1 VVDGGEGIGQPV
13 LVLPS
18 VTDVSRAARRVP
30 GRWRLVPLH
39 SMMGLAVGGFW
50 RSVGIVTLVL
60 AVSVGPTRLAA
71 HLSSGQDAVSAER
84 EPAIAYHLVE
94 GARFF
99 DILVARIGT
108 REHILIGETDDMCL
122 ELVDQRD
129 FDGDGAPDALV
140 LQDVGCG
147 GVGATDALFFVS
159 GDQGFRR
166 SNRFPGDRP
175 TIERWNGGWSVVTGG
190 TRYVLDDGRA
200 VLATGH

>member
-1 VVDGGEGIGQPV
+1 MGASAVRHTAV
-13 LVLPS
+13 
-18 VTDVSRAARRVP
+18 RRRLDRP
-30 GRWRLVPLH
+30 ANRHWRLVPLH

-50 RSVGIVTLVL
+50 RSVGIVILVL
-60 AVSVGPTRLAA
+60 AGGVGPPRLAA
-71 HLSSGQDAVSAER
+71 PLGFGQNAVSAAR

-159 GDQGFRR
+159 GDPGFRR
-166 SNRFPGDRP
+166 SNRFAGDQP
-175 TIERWNGGWSVVTGG
+175 TIERWNGGWSVVTRG
-190 TRYVLDDGRA
+190 TRYRLEDGRA
-200 VLATGH
+200 VLAAP

>member
-1 VVDGGEGIGQPV
+1 MGASAVRHTAV
-13 LVLPS
+13 
-18 VTDVSRAARRVP
+18 RR
-30 GRWRLVPLH
+30 RLDRHANRHWRLVPLH

-50 RSVGIVTLVL
+50 RSVGVVILVL
-60 AVSVGPTRLAA
+60 AGGVGPPRLAA
-71 HLSSGQDAVSAER
+71 PLGFGQNAVSAAR

-159 GDQGFRR
+159 GDPGFRR
-166 SNRFPGDRP
+166 SNRFAGDQP
-175 TIERWNGGWSVVTGG
+175 TIERWNGGWSVVTRG
-190 TRYVLDDGRA
+190 TRYRLEDGRA
-200 VLATGH
+200 VLAAP

>member
-1 VVDGGEGIGQPV
+1 MVDGGEGIGQPV

-18 VTDVSRAARRVP
+18 VTDASRAARRVP

-60 AVSVGPTRLAA
+60 AGSVGPTRLAA

-99 DILVARIGT
+99 DILVARVGT

>member
-1 VVDGGEGIGQPV
+1 MVDGGEGIGQPV

-18 VTDVSRAARRVP
+18 VTDASRAARRVP

-60 AVSVGPTRLAA
+60 AGSVGPTRLAA

-175 TIERWNGGWSVVTGG
+175 TVERWNGGWSVVTGG

>member
-1 VVDGGEGIGQPV
+1 MVDGGEGIGQPV

-18 VTDVSRAARRVP
+18 VTDASRAARRVP

-60 AVSVGPTRLAA
+60 AGSVGPTRLAA

>member
-18 VTDVSRAARRVP
+18 VTDASRAARRVP

-60 AVSVGPTRLAA
+60 AGSVGPTRLAA

>member
-18 VTDVSRAARRVP
+18 VTDASRAARRVP

-60 AVSVGPTRLAA
+60 AGSVGPTRLAA

-175 TIERWNGGWSVVTGG
+175 TVERWNGGWSVVTGG

>member
-1 VVDGGEGIGQPV
+1 MVDGGEGIGQPV

-18 VTDVSRAARRVP
+18 VTDASRAARRVP

-60 AVSVGPTRLAA
+60 AGSVGPTRLAA

-99 DILVARIGT
+99 DILVARVGT

-175 TIERWNGGWSVVTGG
+175 TIERWNGGWSVVAGG